1 MTILV
6 FLMGVSLITN
16 AAVGFIAWQAV
27 AATGRERAAHEATRR
42 DVEAMLHELQRIK
55 QLAMPMPV
63 STKPMNFRV
72 VIGNALV
79 RYEREEEIKALAAKL
94 EIAAA

>member
-1 MTILV
+1 
-6 FLMGVSLITN
+6 MGVSLVTN

-27 AATGRERAAHEATRR
+27 AATRRERAAHEATRR

-63 STKPMNFRV
+63 DTIRKPMNFRV

-79 RYEREEEIKALAAKL
+79 RYEREEEIKELAAKL
-94 EIAAA
+94 EAAA